1 MVHLFP
7 PRHCAGAEMMLVSM
21 LRPLVQRG
29 HDVHVLLSRPTPD
42 SGPYQ
47 YQGITVHPNAGTGAA
62 WEHIEAADLVVT
74 HLENTARAV
83 ILSRKLRRPFA
94 VIMHNTHEASKA
106 WAVDDAAALVLNSE
120 WMAGEFGRPDNG
132 LIVRPPVFAGDYRTK
147 PGGKVTLVNLNEEK
161 GGRLFAEL
169 AERMPDVE
177 FLAVEGAYGEQL
189 VPDLPNVEHRAH
201 GGDMRKVYGST
212 RLLLMPSS
220 YESWGRVGIEAM
232 CSGIPVI
239 AHPTD
244 GLLESLGDAGTFVD
258 RADPAAWET
267 AIRDLLKPRAWAAAS
282 KLAKARAAELD
293 PAADI
298 AAWVELVESIRPAR
312 RVA

>member
-21 LRPLVQRG
+21 LRPLVERG

-47 YQGITVHPNAGTGAA
+47 FQGITVHPNAGSDAA

-83 ILSRKLRRPFA
+83 ILSRRLRRPF
-94 VIMHNTHEASKA
+94 VVLMHNTHEASRA
-106 WAVDDAAALVLNSE
+106 WAVRDAAAVVLNSE
-120 WMAGEFGRPDNG
+120 WMAGEFGHPDNG

-147 PGGKVTLVNLNEEK
+147 PGTKVTLVNLNERK

-169 AERMPDVE
+169 AARMPDIE

-189 VPDLPNVEHRAH
+189 VPDLPNVEHRPH
-201 GGDMRKVYGST
+201 GGDMRSVYAST
-212 RLLLMPSS
+212 RLLLIPSD
-220 YESWGRVGIEAM
+220 YESWGRVGVEAM

-239 AHPTD
+239 AHPTE
-244 GLLESLGDAGTFVD
+244 GLSESLGAAGTFAD
-258 RADPAAWET
+258 RNDPAAWET
-267 AIRDLLKPRAWAAAS
+267 AIRGLLKPRAWGAAS
-282 KLAKARAAELD
+282 KRAKTRAAELD
-293 PAADI
+293 PAEDI
-298 AAWVELVESIRPAR
+298 ETWVRFVESVRPVR
-312 RVA
+312 RIA